1 MAHNALINGTN
12 YSIKGG
18 NSLINGT
25 SHKVSGG
32 GGTN

>member
-1 MAHNALINGTN
+1 MTHNALINGTN

-25 SHKVSGG
+25 GYKVSGG